1 MSRTWTDEEKK
12 IASERAHARLAAK
25 ASASAVAV
33 AEPESEYES
42 EVMRPDGKIASD
54 DGASHIAQTDVF
66 IARMK
71 AQKAVTTVDDLANL
85 GGEDADILEPNSNSN
100 VEHTSAG
107 LVWMYKHEPWGWRRL
122 KVSRNSVTE
131 LIGAGF
137 LDRCGLCASTR
148 CPGTPN
154 GCSAGKMRQYRDCP
168 VAGCN
173 DGRGKRMYDMT
184 EPGKVKAEAPDPY
197 AIVDDAYSAS
207 TPELRTKAML
217 DAHIRAYHETEAIA
231 RGLMSISQAQTG

>member
-1 MSRTWTDEEKK
+1 L
-12 IASERAHARLAAK
+12 ASEKAKARIAAK
-25 ASASAVAV
+25 ASSVAV
-33 AEPESEYES
+33 AEPEYEP
-42 EVMRPDGKIASD
+42 EVMRPDGKLASD
-54 DGASHIAQTDVF
+54 EGASHIAQTDVF

-71 AQKAVTTVDDLANL
+71 AQKAITTVDDLANIT
-85 GGEDADILEPNSNSN
+85 GGEDADILEPNAQSN

-137 LDRCGLCASTR
+137 LDRCGLCGSTR

-154 GCSAGKMRQYRDCP
+154 GCASGRMRQYRDCP

-173 DGRGKRMYDMT
+173 DGRAKRIYDMN
-184 EPGKVKAEAPDPY
+184 EPGKVKSVATDPY

-231 RGLMSISQAQTG
+231 RGLMSIQQAQTG

>member
-1 MSRTWTDEEKK
+1 M
-12 IASERAHARLAAK
+12 ASEKAKARIAAK
-25 ASASAVAV
+25 ASSVAV
-33 AEPESEYES
+33 AEPEYEP
-42 EVMRPDGKIASD
+42 EVMRPDGKLASD
-54 DGASHIAQTDVF
+54 EGASHIAQTDVF

-71 AQKAVTTVDDLANL
+71 AQKAITTVDDLANIT
-85 GGEDADILEPNSNSN
+85 GGEDADILEPNAQSN

-137 LDRCGLCASTR
+137 LDRCGLCGSTR

-154 GCSAGKMRQYRDCP
+154 GCASGRMRQYRDCP

-173 DGRGKRMYDMT
+173 DGRAKRIYDMN
-184 EPGKVKAEAPDPY
+184 EPGKVKSASTDPY

-231 RGLMSISQAQTG
+231 RGLMSIQQAQTG

>member
-1 MSRTWTDEEKK
+1 MARMWTDEEKK
-12 IASERAHARLAAK
+12 IASERARARHAAK
-25 ASASAVAV
+25 ASGVAV
-33 AEPESEYES
+33 AEPKVEQES
-42 EVMRPDGKIASD
+42 EVMRPDGKNASD
-54 DGASHIAQTDVF
+54 EGASHISQTDVF

-71 AQKAVTTVDDLANL
+71 AQKAITTVDDLANL

-107 LVWMYKHEPWGWRRL
+107 LVWMYKHEPWGWRRV

-154 GCSAGKMRQYRDCP
+154 GCPSGRMRQYRDCP

-173 DGRGKRMYDMT
+173 DGRGKRMYDMN
-184 EPGKVKAEAPDPY
+184 EPVKAKVGVNDPY

-231 RGLMSISQAQTG
+231 RGLMSIQQAQTG

>member
-1 MSRTWTDEEKK
+1 MARTWTTEEKQL
-12 IASERAHARLAAK
+12 ASEKAKARIAAK
-25 ASASAVAV
+25 ASSVAV
-33 AEPESEYES
+33 AEPEYEP
-42 EVMRPDGKIASD
+42 EVMRPDGKLASD
-54 DGASHIAQTDVF
+54 EGASHIAQTDVF

-71 AQKAVTTVDDLANL
+71 AQKAITTVDDLANIT
-85 GGEDADILEPNSNSN
+85 GGEDADILEPNAQSK

-137 LDRCGLCASTR
+137 LDRCGLCGSTR

-154 GCSAGKMRQYRDCP
+154 GCASGRMRQYRDCP

-173 DGRGKRMYDMT
+173 DGRAKRIYDMN
-184 EPGKVKAEAPDPY
+184 EPGKVKSASTDPY

-231 RGLMSISQAQTG
+231 RGLMSIQQAQTG

>member
-1 MSRTWTDEEKK
+1 MKK
-12 IASERAHARLAAK
+12 IYLALLFFVF
-25 ASASAVAV
+25 STG
-33 AEPESEYES
+33 
-42 EVMRPDGKIASD
+42 MLN
-54 DGASHIAQTDVF
+54 AQ
-66 IARMK
+66 
-71 AQKAVTTVDDLANL
+71 
-85 GGEDADILEPNSNSN
+85 SN

-137 LDRCGLCASTR
+137 LDRCGLCGSTR

-154 GCSAGKMRQYRDCP
+154 GCASGRMRQYRDCP

-173 DGRGKRMYDMT
+173 DGRAKRIYDMN
-184 EPGKVKAEAPDPY
+184 EPGKVKSASTDPY

-231 RGLMSISQAQTG
+231 RGLMSIQQAQTG

>member
-1 MSRTWTDEEKK
+1 MARTWTTEEKQL
-12 IASERAHARLAAK
+12 ASEKAKARIAAK
-25 ASASAVAV
+25 ASSVAV
-33 AEPESEYES
+33 AEPEYEP

-54 DGASHIAQTDVF
+54 EGASHIAQTDVF

-71 AQKAVTTVDDLANL
+71 AQKAITTVDDLANL
-85 GGEDADILEPNSNSN
+85 GGEDASILEPNSNSN

-137 LDRCGLCASTR
+137 LDRCGLCGSTR

-154 GCSAGKMRQYRDCP
+154 GCASGRMRQYRDCP

-173 DGRGKRMYDMT
+173 DGRAKRIYDMN
-184 EPGKVKAEAPDPY
+184 EPGKVKSASTDPY

-231 RGLMSISQAQTG
+231 RGLMSIQQAQTG

>member
-1 MSRTWTDEEKK
+1 MARTWTTEEKQL
-12 IASERAHARLAAK
+12 ASEKAKARIAAK
-25 ASASAVAV
+25 ASSVAV
-33 AEPESEYES
+33 AEPEYEP
-42 EVMRPDGKIASD
+42 EVMRPDGKLASD
-54 DGASHIAQTDVF
+54 EGASHIAQTDVF

-71 AQKAVTTVDDLANL
+71 AQKAITTVDDLANIT
-85 GGEDADILEPNSNSN
+85 GGEDADILEPNAQSN

-137 LDRCGLCASTR
+137 LDRCGLCGSTR

-154 GCSAGKMRQYRDCP
+154 GCASGRMRQYRDCP

-173 DGRGKRMYDMT
+173 DGRAKRIYDMN
-184 EPGKVKAEAPDPY
+184 EPGKVKSASTDPY

-231 RGLMSISQAQTG
+231 RGLMSIQQAQTG

>member
-1 MSRTWTDEEKK
+1 MARTWTTEEKQL
-12 IASERAHARLAAK
+12 ASDKAKARIAAK
-25 ASASAVAV
+25 ASSVAV
-33 AEPESEYES
+33 AEPEYEP
-42 EVMRPDGKIASD
+42 EVMRPDGKLASD
-54 DGASHIAQTDVF
+54 EGASHIAQTDVF

-71 AQKAVTTVDDLANL
+71 AQKAITTVDDLANIT
-85 GGEDADILEPNSNSN
+85 GSEDADILEPNAQSN

-137 LDRCGLCASTR
+137 LDRCGLCGSTR

-154 GCSAGKMRQYRDCP
+154 GCASGRMRQYRDCP

-173 DGRGKRMYDMT
+173 DGRAKRIYDMN
-184 EPGKVKAEAPDPY
+184 EPGKVKSAATDPY

-231 RGLMSISQAQTG
+231 RGLMSIQQAQTG

>member
-1 MSRTWTDEEKK
+1 MARTWTTEEKQL
-12 IASERAHARLAAK
+12 ASEKAKARIAAK
-25 ASASAVAV
+25 ASSVAV
-33 AEPESEYES
+33 AEPEYEP
-42 EVMRPDGKIASD
+42 EVMRPDGKLASD
-54 DGASHIAQTDVF
+54 EGASHIAQTDLF

-71 AQKAVTTVDDLANL
+71 AQKAITTVDDLASI
-85 GGEDADILEPNSNSN
+85 GGEDTDILEPNAQSN

-137 LDRCGLCASTR
+137 LDRCGLCGSTR

-154 GCSAGKMRQYRDCP
+154 GCASGRMRQYRDCP

-173 DGRGKRMYDMT
+173 DGRAKRIYDMN
-184 EPGKVKAEAPDPY
+184 EPGKVKSASTDPY

-231 RGLMSISQAQTG
+231 RGLMSIQQAQTG

>member
-1 MSRTWTDEEKK
+1 MARTWTTEEKQL
-12 IASERAHARLAAK
+12 ASEKAKARIAAK
-25 ASASAVAV
+25 ASSVAV
-33 AEPESEYES
+33 AEPEYEP
-42 EVMRPDGKIASD
+42 EVMRPDGKLASD
-54 DGASHIAQTDVF
+54 EGASHIAQTDLF

-71 AQKAVTTVDDLANL
+71 AQKAITTVDDLASI
-85 GGEDADILEPNSNSN
+85 GGEDTDILEPNAQSN

-137 LDRCGLCASTR
+137 LDRCGLCGSTR

-154 GCSAGKMRQYRDCP
+154 GCASGRMRQYRDCP

-173 DGRGKRMYDMT
+173 DGRAKRIYDMN
-184 EPGKVKAEAPDPY
+184 EPGKVKSGSTDPY

-231 RGLMSISQAQTG
+231 RGLMSIQQAQTG

>member
-1 MSRTWTDEEKK
+1 MSRMWTAEEKK
-12 IASERAHARLAAK
+12 IASERARARHAAK
-25 ASASAVAV
+25 ASAVAV
-33 AEPESEYES
+33 AEPESEYEP

-54 DGASHIAQTDVF
+54 DGASYIAQTDVF

-131 LIGAGF
+131 LISAGF
-137 LDRCGLCASTR
+137 LDRCGLCGSTR

-154 GCSAGKMRQYRDCP
+154 GCSSGKMRQYRECP

-173 DGRGKRMYDMT
+173 DGRGKRMYDMN
-184 EPGKVKAEAPDPY
+184 EPGKVKSEVADPY

-231 RGLMSISQAQTG
+231 RGLMSIQQVQTG

>member
-1 MSRTWTDEEKK
+1 MARTWTTEEKQL
-12 IASERAHARLAAK
+12 ASEKAKARIAAK
-25 ASASAVAV
+25 ASSVAV
-33 AEPESEYES
+33 AEPEYEP

-54 DGASHIAQTDVF
+54 EGASHIAQTDVF

-71 AQKAVTTVDDLANL
+71 AQKAITTVDDLANIT
-85 GGEDADILEPNSNSN
+85 GGEDADILEPNAQSN

-137 LDRCGLCASTR
+137 LDRCGLCGSIR

-154 GCSAGKMRQYRDCP
+154 GCASGRMRQYRDCP

-173 DGRGKRMYDMT
+173 DGRAKRIYDMN
-184 EPGKVKAEAPDPY
+184 EPGKVKSASTDPY

-231 RGLMSISQAQTG
+231 RGLMSIQQAQTG

>member
-1 MSRTWTDEEKK
+1 MARTWTTEEKQL
-12 IASERAHARLAAK
+12 ASDKAKARIAAK
-25 ASASAVAV
+25 ASSVAV
-33 AEPESEYES
+33 AEPEYEP

-54 DGASHIAQTDVF
+54 EGASHIAQTDVF

-137 LDRCGLCASTR
+137 LDRCGLCGSTR

-154 GCSAGKMRQYRDCP
+154 GCASGRMRQYRDCP

-173 DGRGKRMYDMT
+173 DGRAKRIYDMN
-184 EPGKVKAEAPDPY
+184 EPGKVKSVATDPY

-231 RGLMSISQAQTG
+231 RGLMSIQQAQTG

>member
-1 MSRTWTDEEKK
+1 MARTWTTEEKQL
-12 IASERAHARLAAK
+12 ASEKAKARIAAK
-25 ASASAVAV
+25 ASSVAV
-33 AEPESEYES
+33 AEPEYEP
-42 EVMRPDGKIASD
+42 EVMRPDGKLASD
-54 DGASHIAQTDVF
+54 EGASHIAQTDLF

-71 AQKAVTTVDDLANL
+71 AQKAITTVDDLANIT
-85 GGEDADILEPNSNSN
+85 GGEDADILEPNAQSN

-137 LDRCGLCASTR
+137 LDRCGLCGSTR

-154 GCSAGKMRQYRDCP
+154 GCASGRMRQYRDCP

-173 DGRGKRMYDMT
+173 DGRAKRIYDMN
-184 EPGKVKAEAPDPY
+184 EPGKVKSASTDPY

-231 RGLMSISQAQTG
+231 RGLMSIQQAQTG

>member
-1 MSRTWTDEEKK
+1 
-12 IASERAHARLAAK
+12 
-25 ASASAVAV
+25 
-33 AEPESEYES
+33 
-42 EVMRPDGKIASD
+42 
-54 DGASHIAQTDVF
+54 VF

-71 AQKAVTTVDDLANL
+71 AQKAITTVDDLANIT
-85 GGEDADILEPNSNSN
+85 GGEDADILEPNAQSN

-137 LDRCGLCASTR
+137 LDRCGLCGSTR

-154 GCSAGKMRQYRDCP
+154 GCASGRMRQYRDCP

-173 DGRGKRMYDMT
+173 DGRAKRIYDMN
-184 EPGKVKAEAPDPY
+184 EPGKVKSVATDPY

-231 RGLMSISQAQTG
+231 RGLMSIQQAQTG

>member
-1 MSRTWTDEEKK
+1 MARTWTTEEKQL
-12 IASERAHARLAAK
+12 ASDKAKARIAAK
-25 ASASAVAV
+25 ASSVAV
-33 AEPESEYES
+33 AEPEYEP
-42 EVMRPDGKIASD
+42 EVMRPDGKLASD
-54 DGASHIAQTDVF
+54 EGASHIAQTDVF

-71 AQKAVTTVDDLANL
+71 AQKAITTVDDLANIT
-85 GGEDADILEPNSNSN
+85 GGEDADILEPNAQSN

-148 CPGTPN
+148 CLGTPN
-154 GCSAGKMRQYRDCP
+154 GCSSGKMRQYRDCP

-184 EPGKVKAEAPDPY
+184 EPGKVKAETPDPY

-231 RGLMSISQAQTG
+231 RGLMSIQQAQTG

>member
-1 MSRTWTDEEKK
+1 MARTWTTEEKQL
-12 IASERAHARLAAK
+12 ASDKAKARIAAK
-25 ASASAVAV
+25 ASSVAV
-33 AEPESEYES
+33 AEPEYEP
-42 EVMRPDGKIASD
+42 EVMRPDGKLASD
-54 DGASHIAQTDVF
+54 EGASHIAQTDVF

-71 AQKAVTTVDDLANL
+71 AQKAITTVDDLANIT
-85 GGEDADILEPNSNSN
+85 GGEDADILEPNAQSN

-137 LDRCGLCASTR
+137 LDRCGLCGSTR

-154 GCSAGKMRQYRDCP
+154 GCASGRMRQYRDCP

-173 DGRGKRMYDMT
+173 DGRAKRIYDMN
-184 EPGKVKAEAPDPY
+184 EPGKVKSVATDPY

-231 RGLMSISQAQTG
+231 RGLMSIQQAQTG

>member
-1 MSRTWTDEEKK
+1 MARTWTTEEKQL
-12 IASERAHARLAAK
+12 ASEKAKARIAAK
-25 ASASAVAV
+25 ASSVAV
-33 AEPESEYES
+33 AEPEYEP
-42 EVMRPDGKIASD
+42 EVMRPDGKLASD
-54 DGASHIAQTDVF
+54 EGASHIAQTDLF

-71 AQKAVTTVDDLANL
+71 AQKAITTVDDLASI
-85 GGEDADILEPNSNSN
+85 GGEDTDILEPNAQSN

-137 LDRCGLCASTR
+137 LDRCGLCGSTR

-154 GCSAGKMRQYRDCP
+154 GCASGRMRQYRDCP

-173 DGRGKRMYDMT
+173 DGRAKRIYDMN
-184 EPGKVKAEAPDPY
+184 EPGKVKSAATDPY

-231 RGLMSISQAQTG
+231 RGLMSIQQAQTG

>member
-1 MSRTWTDEEKK
+1 MARTWTTEEKQL
-12 IASERAHARLAAK
+12 ASEKAKARIAAK
-25 ASASAVAV
+25 ASSVAV
-33 AEPESEYES
+33 AEPEYEP
-42 EVMRPDGKIASD
+42 EVMRPDGKLASD
-54 DGASHIAQTDVF
+54 EGASHIAQTDVF

-71 AQKAVTTVDDLANL
+71 AQKAITTVDDLANIT
-85 GGEDADILEPNSNSN
+85 GGEDADILEPNAQSN

-137 LDRCGLCASTR
+137 LDRCGLCGSTR

-154 GCSAGKMRQYRDCP
+154 GCASGRMRQYRDCP

-173 DGRGKRMYDMT
+173 DGRAKRIYDMN
-184 EPGKVKAEAPDPY
+184 EPGKVKSVATDPY

-231 RGLMSISQAQTG
+231 RGLMSIQQAQTG

>member
-1 MSRTWTDEEKK
+1 MARTWTTEEKQV
-12 IASERAHARLAAK
+12 ASDKAKARIAAK
-25 ASASAVAV
+25 AASVAV
-33 AEPESEYES
+33 AEYES
-42 EVMRPDGKIASD
+42 EVMRPDGKLASD
-54 DGASHIAQTDVF
+54 AGASHIAQTDVF

-71 AQKAVTTVDDLANL
+71 AQKAITTVDDLANL

-100 VEHTSAG
+100 VEHTSSG

-137 LDRCGLCASTR
+137 LDRCGLCGSTR

-154 GCSAGKMRQYRDCP
+154 GCASGKMRQYRDCP

-173 DGRGKRMYDMT
+173 DGRGKRMYDMN
-184 EPGKVKAEAPDPY
+184 EPGSVKAEAPDPY
-197 AIVDDAYSAS
+197 AIVDNAYSTS

-231 RGLMSISQAQTG
+231 RGLMSIQQAQTG

>member
-1 MSRTWTDEEKK
+1 MARTWTTEEKQL
-12 IASERAHARLAAK
+12 ASEKAKARIAAK
-25 ASASAVAV
+25 ASSVAV
-33 AEPESEYES
+33 AEPEYEP
-42 EVMRPDGKIASD
+42 EVMRPDGKLASD
-54 DGASHIAQTDVF
+54 EGASHIAQTDVF

-71 AQKAVTTVDDLANL
+71 AQKAITTVDDLANIT
-85 GGEDADILEPNSNSN
+85 GGEDADILEPNAQSN
-100 VEHTSAG
+100 VEHPSAG

-137 LDRCGLCASTR
+137 LDRCGLCGSTR

-154 GCSAGKMRQYRDCP
+154 GCASGRMRQYRDCP

-173 DGRGKRMYDMT
+173 DGRAKRIYDMN
-184 EPGKVKAEAPDPY
+184 EPGKVKSASTDPY

-231 RGLMSISQAQTG
+231 RGLMSIQQAQTG

>member
-1 MSRTWTDEEKK
+1 MARTWTTEEKQL
-12 IASERAHARLAAK
+12 ASDKAKARIAAK
-25 ASASAVAV
+25 ASSVAV
-33 AEPESEYES
+33 AEPEYEP

-54 DGASHIAQTDVF
+54 EGASHIAQTDVF

-71 AQKAVTTVDDLANL
+71 AQKAITTVDDLANIT
-85 GGEDADILEPNSNSN
+85 GGEDADILEPNAQSN

-137 LDRCGLCASTR
+137 LDRCGLCGSTR

-154 GCSAGKMRQYRDCP
+154 GCASGRMRQYRDCP

-173 DGRGKRMYDMT
+173 DGRAKRIYDMN
-184 EPGKVKAEAPDPY
+184 EPGKVKSVATDPY

-231 RGLMSISQAQTG
+231 RGLMSIQQAQTG

>member
-1 MSRTWTDEEKK
+1 MARTWTTEEKQL
-12 IASERAHARLAAK
+12 ASEKAKARIAAK
-25 ASASAVAV
+25 ASSVAV
-33 AEPESEYES
+33 AEPEYEP
-42 EVMRPDGKIASD
+42 EVMRPDGKLASD
-54 DGASHIAQTDVF
+54 EGASHIAQTDVF

-71 AQKAVTTVDDLANL
+71 AQKAITTVDDLANIT
-85 GGEDADILEPNSNSN
+85 GGEDADILEPNAQST

-137 LDRCGLCASTR
+137 LDRCGLCGSTR

-154 GCSAGKMRQYRDCP
+154 GCASGRMRQYRDCP

-173 DGRGKRMYDMT
+173 DGRAKRIYDMN
-184 EPGKVKAEAPDPY
+184 EPGKVKSASTDPY

-231 RGLMSISQAQTG
+231 RGLMSIQQAQTG